1 MDSKRILLLFGISL
15 SMFSYCQEQS
25 DTLYL
30 SKANLHLFDDLI
42 LEKHAIVF
50 LDDFEQ
56 INENEKSKPH
66 SDDQFIKD
74 WLGLNAH
81 LKIITRSYFDGL
93 TEERKL
99 VYLHPDC
106 LILAGEEVTKWD
118 IKNYEQN

>member
-1 MDSKRILLLFGISL
+1 
-15 SMFSYCQEQS
+15 MFANSQEKS

-30 SKANLHLFDDLI
+30 SKANLHLFDEHI

-56 INENEKSKPH
+56 KSEFEKSKPH

-81 LKIITRSYFDGL
+81 VNIITRSYFDGL
-93 TEERKL
+93 TEERKQ
-99 VYLHPDC
+99 VYLHPNC
-106 LILAGEEVTKWD
+106 MILEGEKVTKWD

>member
-66 SDDQFIKD
+66 TDDQFIKD
-74 WLGLNAH
+74 WLGYNQQV
-81 LKIITRSYFDGL
+81 KIVTRSYFESL
-93 TEERKL
+93 NEERKQ
-99 VYLHPDC
+99 VYIDYNC
-106 LILAGEEVTKWD
+106 LILAGEKITIWD